1 MIIIGRCLAFLRRRW
16 DLSLGRCLARKS
28 IGLERIAPIKEIV
41 YLPVISITGIDGF
54 FFFGDFEDEE
64 EEEIVVSERLLD
76 DDDEEEDDDELDR
89 LLLVEREL
97 DVLELD
103 RFRFDPLSNET
114 TDDELKRMGRRQCRW
129 DAKKNKLPCFSPFRR
144 WTSSARLCRDI
155 SLLRR
160 SKQPKQSSTY
170 SHLHTYVERFEGKL
184 GPYSSLRTASFF

>member
-1 MIIIGRCLAFLRRRW
+1 M
-16 DLSLGRCLARKS
+16 
-28 IGLERIAPIKEIV
+28 
-41 YLPVISITGIDGF
+41 TGIDEF

-64 EEEIVVSERLLD
+64 EDEIVVSERLLD
-76 DDDEEEDDDELDR
+76 DDDEEDDDDDELDR
-89 LLLVEREL
+89 LWLVEREL

-129 DAKKNKLPCFSPFRR
+129 DARKNKLPGFSPFRR
-144 WTSSARLCRDI
+144 WTSSARRSRDM

-160 SKQPKQSSTY
+160 SKQRKQSSAS